1 MDINKNRYTAFFAPA
16 IVCFMALLLSSCE
29 LLGGSNTNIPAK
41 PVKAPPS
48 QQVYVAPILG
58 ASDITTFDPALAYD
72 ASSITAIQMVFTG
85 LLQPNDNLQV
95 LPNLAHSWVQSPN
108 GRPGHFT

>member
-1 MDINKNRYTAFFAPA
+1 MGIGKKKITTLISPVV
-16 IVCFMALLLSSCE
+16 VCFMALLLSSCE
-29 LLGGSNTNIPAK
+29 LFGGSNTNIPAK

-58 ASDITTFDPALAYD
+58 ASDITTFDPALGYD

-85 LLQPNDNLQV
+85 LVQLNDKLRY
-95 LPNLAHSWVQSPN
+95 SRS
-108 GRPGHFT
+108 